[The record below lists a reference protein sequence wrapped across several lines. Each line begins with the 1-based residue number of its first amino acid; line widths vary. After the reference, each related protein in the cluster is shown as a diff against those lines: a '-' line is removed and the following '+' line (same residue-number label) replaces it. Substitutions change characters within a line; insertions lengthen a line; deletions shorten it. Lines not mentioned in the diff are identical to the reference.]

1 MLAMSRRKRIGI
13 MGGTFDPVHMVHL
26 TLAENAYHSFG
37 LDEVM
42 MLPNGDPPH
51 KMGHQVLGR
60 IAVLL
65 PQLPKAVCRQQID
78 LRRRD
83 GGHADH
89 DLGVIHQGDAA
100 EQIAG
105 SQVKEGDLISAGTE
119 AEGAELPL
127 DQKACLCGQRTLF
140 QQDLAAAVLASD
152 AVFDKKLPHVGA
164 DLDVAGHGAS
174 RLLS

>member
-1 MLAMSRRKRIGI
+1 NLDPAVRLAEDAGLPKLFEDAGDGDTAHTGDGRDLLVGVRN
-13 MGGTFDPVHMVHL
+13 GGTGAGAAGVQEIGHPLVILQKVGTADIVGQH
-26 TLAENAYHSFG
+26 
-37 LDEVM
+37 
-42 MLPNGDPPH
+42 GDPPH

-89 DLGVIHQGDAA
+89 DLGVIHQGAAA

-127 DQKACLCGQRTLF
+127 DQKACLCGQ
-140 QQDLAAAVLASD
+140 
-152 AVFDKKLPHVGA
+152 
-164 DLDVAGHGAS
+164 
-174 RLLS
+174 